1 MKDFLYVVSARSLL
15 PRPQDHAGCH
25 VEGTEQIRVQ
35 AEPNAT
41 KFEIKTMILFQQ
53 RQAMMMCMFAIDLL
67 FSVL

>member
-1 MKDFLYVVSARSLL
+1 MGTLVQIHKIGE
-15 PRPQDHAGCH
+15 RPQTHAGCH
-25 VEGTEQIRVQ
+25 VEGTEQISVQ

-41 KFEIKTMILFQQ
+41 KFEIKTTILFQQ